1 MTMMLLSLD
10 VHTCVDAGARDH
22 NEDDLRVGQ
31 GGDLGWVVLSDGAGG
46 HSRGDEASRLV
57 VTTVDEQVQ
66 QTAVVEG
73 LSAQRLARA
82 IEQAHARLNAD
93 QAHLRG
99 RHRMHATVVALCL
112 DRVRGEAV
120 WAHVGD
126 SRLYL
131 LRDGVVTALTR
142 DDSLVQQMV
151 DAGFL
156 TAEAARHHPRKNQLL
171 CALGGAEPIEVH
183 VSGVALPVKA
193 GDAFLLCSDGWW
205 DVVTPDAIARTHQH
219 AVDAADWLQRMRS
232 LILEAGEPNQDN
244 YSAVAVLVNR
254 RLAGVR

>member
-1 MTMMLLSLD
+1 MTMKPMMMPID

-22 NEDDLRVGQ
+22 NEDDLRAGQ
-31 GGDLGWVVLSDGAGG
+31 GGDLAWWVLSDGAGG
-46 HSRGDEASRLV
+46 HSRGDEASRRV
-57 VTTVDEQVQ
+57 VATVDEQVQ
-66 QTAVVEG
+66 RTAAVEG
-73 LSAQRLARA
+73 LSAARLGHA

-93 QAHLRG
+93 QAHLQG

-131 LRDGVVTALTR
+131 LRAGVVTALTR
-142 DDSLVQQMV
+142 DDSVVQQMV

-156 TAEAARHHPRKNQLL
+156 TAEAALHHPRKNQLL

-183 VSGVALPVKA
+183 VSEPPLPVQA
-193 GDAFLLCSDGWW
+193 GDSFLLCSDGWW
-205 DVVTPDAIARTHQH
+205 DVVTPDAIARTHRH

-232 LILEAGEPNQDN
+232 LILEANEPNQDN
-244 YSAVAVLVNR
+244 YSAVAV
-254 RLAGVR
+254 RLG